1 MPFKSATSHHNRSII
16 KTKVSVP
23 RNSIIKNNPVIQGDK
38 GSQSS
43 VNQKENNEKQKLEFR
58 GRKNGFKKIFK
69 FLLKFQG
76 VEFRQK

>member
-1 MPFKSATSHHNRSII
+1 MSFKTASCHYNCAII
-16 KTKVSVP
+16 KTEIRIP

-58 GRKNGFKKIFK
+58 GRKNSFKKIFT